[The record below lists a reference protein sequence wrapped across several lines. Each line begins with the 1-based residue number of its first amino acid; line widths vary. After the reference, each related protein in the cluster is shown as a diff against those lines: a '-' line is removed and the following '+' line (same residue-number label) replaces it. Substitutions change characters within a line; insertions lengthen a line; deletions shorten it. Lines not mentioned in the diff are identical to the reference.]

1 MSKFKD
7 EAIDIANAEKA
18 APKKAVTVDTVE
30 GVAVLSSRQTDE
42 GLIVVLEDG
51 RKLLVGVD
59 GKVK

>member
-18 APKKAVTVDTVE
+18 APAKAPAVDTVD
-30 GVAVLSSRQTDE
+30 GVAVLSSRKTDE
-42 GLIVVLEDG
+42 GRIVVLEDG